1 MRPGQLEAWLLTLAV
16 EGVVAAV
23 LARLFGVAP
32 SRAARAAVAGS
43 LVSHPVVWWLF
54 YEVVRD
60 IGYWPTF
67 AVVEGFAVASEA
79 PFYRLARARW
89 PAALFISFFVN
100 ASSVLAGFAR
110 QAMN

>member
-16 EGVVAAV
+16 EGVVAAA
-23 LARLFGVAP
+23 LARLFGLVP
-32 SRAARAAVAGS
+32 LRAAVAAIAGS

-54 YEVVRD
+54 YELVRD

-79 PFYRLARARW
+79 PFYRLAGARW
-89 PAALFISFFVN
+89 PSAITISLIVN

-110 QAMN
+110 HALG